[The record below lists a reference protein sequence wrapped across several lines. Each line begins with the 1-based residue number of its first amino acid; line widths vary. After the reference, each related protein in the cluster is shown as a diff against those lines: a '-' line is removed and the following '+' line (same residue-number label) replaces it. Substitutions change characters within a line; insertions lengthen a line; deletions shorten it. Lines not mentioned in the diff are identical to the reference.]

1 MRARFAESRGCEVSG
16 NTMQSRRKSLS
27 QASYGADRSWDTER
41 TDSVQDVQE
50 QTQGWEPQTV
60 SSPDRAT
67 LE

>member
-1 MRARFAESRGCEVSG
+1 MHGLQRAGDVQCQVTLCRAEE
-16 NTMQSRRKSLS
+16 KSLS
-27 QASYGADRSWDTER
+27 QAFYGADRSWDTER
-41 TDSVQDVQE
+41 TDSMQDVQE